1 MKDMLKFVV
10 MSDLHLV
17 PEGGHSK
24 GLDTVARFRQAV
36 ASLNA
41 NHGDAAFCVLAGDLA
56 DRGEP
61 AAYAALRAVAADIAM
76 PVHFMLGNHDDRPTF
91 LAEVPEAVTD
101 AHGFVQ
107 SGIDAGGHR
116 VLLLDSSEPG
126 VVGGVLCAR
135 RLDWLAAEL
144 DAALD
149 RPVIV
154 LLHHHVNPLM
164 MPVDR
169 IRLAE
174 PERLVMVL
182 HRHDDI
188 RMVLAGHVH
197 RTTAATWHGL
207 PFATLS
213 GNHYPV
219 SAHLPGMP
227 GQQQSF
233 EGPAQYAVV
242 LADADGCLV
251 HFHNY
256 IDRHAELA
264 RGLFARPAEAAVKK
278 ASIA

>member
-1 MKDMLKFVV
+1 MTGMLKFVV

-24 GLDTVARFRQAV
+24 GLDTVGRFRQAV
-36 ASLNA
+36 DSLNT
-41 NHGDAAFCVLAGDLA
+41 NHADAAFCVLAGDLA
-56 DRGEP
+56 DLGEP
-61 AAYAALRAVAADIAM
+61 EAYAALRRVAAEIAM

-101 AHGFVQ
+101 EAGFVQ
-107 SGIDAGGHR
+107 SAIDAGGHR
-116 VLLLDSSEPG
+116 ILLLDSSEPG
-126 VVGGVLCAR
+126 VVGGVLCDR
-135 RLDWLAAEL
+135 RLGWLTDRLDEAE
-144 DAALD
+144 DS
-149 RPVIV
+149 PVIV
-154 LLHHHVNPLM
+154 VLHHHVNPLL

-174 PERLVMVL
+174 PERLVTVL

-219 SAHLPGMP
+219 SAQLPGVP
-227 GQQQSF
+227 GEQQGF

-242 LADADGCLV
+242 VADEDGCLV

-256 IDRHAELA
+256 IDRHAPLA
-264 RGLFARPAEAAVKK
+264 RGLFRRGDADVRKT
-278 ASIA
+278 STD